1 MESNEAGANASLA
14 LAFSNVD
21 WQFLQAV
28 YGWSAL
34 QYQSWARGEII
45 VNGDATQT
53 VVLYTDWILEFWLDG
68 KLYFGGDFYSYRKAP
83 PVLRL
88 EPGTHRIDLR
98 TWRDVRSF
106 GGITEGDPQITTD
119 LALRI
124 CKDPLE
130 VTQERIKIPDIIDGR
145 FSSEYGSVSVRNT
158 GVNTVRILGVK
169 PQNSVRIALDFELIC
184 MGHLL
189 DLSSRRIDQ
198 LLIMA
203 IE

>member
-1 MESNEAGANASLA
+1 M
-14 LAFSNVD
+14 
-21 WQFLQAV
+21 
-28 YGWSAL
+28 
-34 QYQSWARGEII
+34 
-45 VNGDATQT
+45 NGDATQT

-88 EPGTHRIDLR
+88 DPGAHRIDLR

-106 GGITEGDPQITTD
+106 GGITEGGPQITTD

-130 VTQERIKIPDIIDGR
+130 VTQERIKIPDIIDGK

-158 GVNTVRILGVK
+158 GANTVRILGVK
-169 PQNSVRIALDFELIC
+169 PQNSVRIALDFELVC
-184 MGHLL
+184 MGHLFG
-189 DLSSRRIDQ
+189 LSSRRINP
-198 LLIMA
+198 LLIIA